1 MAASDYCTVT
11 EVQASLPDITTW
23 TAQYNTFISRLITA
37 ASRLV
42 DRKTNREPGAYA
54 ASTNTVR
61 VFDGLDWS
69 GYGSTRMYGHDQ
81 TLAFEAAGSPIT
93 YRSLKIDEIA
103 GAPTLVEMSPDGI
116 TYTALVANDYYMWPY
131 NALALGQPYT
141 RIDLNLVNGGYQFWY
156 SWPRAVRVTGPFG
169 YSASVP
175 DDVKQ
180 VVIIQI
186 ARWFKRGQQM
196 YQDMAVVTD
205 SVQAVYTKMDN
216 DLAELVAERRRI
228 LI

>member
-1 MAASDYCTVT
+1 MANDYCTLV
-11 EVQASLPDITTW
+11 EVQASLPDIPVWTT
-23 TAQYNTFISRLITA
+23 QYNTFINRLIPA

-42 DRKTNREPGAYA
+42 DRKTNREPGAYY
-54 ASTNTVR
+54 ASANQVR
-61 VFDGLDWS
+61 VYDGIDWS
-69 GYGSTRMYGHDQ
+69 GYSSTRMYGHDQ
-81 TLAFEAAGSPIT
+81 TLAFEAFGAPVS
-93 YRSLKIDEIA
+93 YRSLRIDEIA
-103 GAPTLVEMSPDGI
+103 GAPSLVEMSLDGM
-116 TYTALVANDYYMWPY
+116 TYQSLVANDYFMWPY
-131 NALALGQPYT
+131 NAAQQGQPYT
-141 RIDLNLVNGGYQFWY
+141 RIDLNLLGGNYQFLY

-180 VVIIQI
+180 VVIIQV

-205 SVQAVYTKMDN
+205 GVQAVYTKMDN

-228 LI
+228 LF